1 MWALDLA
8 HRRQRHASLLWKAV
22 GGGVAKASCTTSVA
36 VASEE
41 LEACVQPEQVS
52 TALGDALRSQY
63 WSVPA
68 AQKGFFCQHPWTCCT
83 ASST

>member
-1 MWALDLA
+1 M
-8 HRRQRHASLLWKAV
+8 
-22 GGGVAKASCTTSVA
+22 GGGVVKASCTTSVA

-52 TALGDALRSQY
+52 TALGDALLSQY

-68 AQKGFFCQHPWTCCT
+68 AQKGIVFLLPLDMLDIFRYQGHREGRATGVIVMT
-83 ASST
+83 